1 MTDIKKIL
9 IASICV
15 VLAVAIA
22 AGVSIGVLA
31 GTVNGLKDTVAEL
44 QQANDA
50 QEALNAS
57 MKAELD
63 AAKAN
68 GENIVTA
75 EEFETK
81 LAAALGEQNQTMQA
95 LISTAVKNQIE
106 ELETEGLTEAQVQE
120 IIDAAVANCLTE
132 ADIDAIVA
140 GVDSGLTKDEVKK
153 IVADYT
159 VGTLTYGQIVD
170 LIDDADYDL
179 RVYLEKQINAVIAE
193 VNKLGG
199 DLDKLEGDVNTQ
211 AGKVASIT
219 LTTDDANADDE
230 LIIDADVLATLL
242 SGGTLQLYT
251 ETWTAVDVIIN
262 YEGTMPFNLDGRNAT
277 IANLYVYAP
286 NADIIVENLAVNGN
300 VEVLQVPYNTLTF
313 NNIIVKGNLVVEEG
327 HVIVE
332 DSTVENI
339 TVDGVA
345 NVSIG
350 EDTTVETVV
359 VTEKAKDATVSNEGA
374 VGEITV
380 NADATVSN
388 EGTVESIVVGNEDAV
403 IENNGTVEDIT
414 GSGDLE
420 GKYVTYDSEKDGSLD
435 AFVKAAEDGAIIYI
449 PAGKYTANQIN
460 VNKAV
465 SLIGV
470 GDVVISG
477 KQSNEHVIL
486 VDGTKDMVVNISN
499 ITIDYAGKAG
509 VYVRTSTVNL
519 DNVTIANCGWGAFQV
534 DNSYTGN
541 AVVVSIEN
549 SDIEKVALHS
559 LTENA
564 GVVTFTYAESD
575 IEFIEVKAVD
585 AKDITINGKET
596 TNTTYVFT
604 ADALVNAIE
613 AGISVTFANDIKTNV
628 TITQKEGVDLVIDG
642 NGYTFNGVMT
652 VFGDGRQK
660 GEETLTI
667 KNINFVAAKG
677 ACIVSPDRTVNNK
690 YSYSHNV
697 TVDNCTFTAANNDR
711 DYVAISHEDGGD
723 MNWTV
728 KNCTVDSNMHS
739 LLQINNVAGKLTVE
753 NCVVESKNGLNLNSC
768 TNVEI
773 IGCEFDTVGYAIR
786 FGVNSGGN
794 LGTPKSYVIKDSTLK
809 SACDD
814 GDAVIIFRKSAVDA
828 VMTLENTTL
837 VGTTEISGNTD
848 ATTITKK

>member
-44 QQANDA
+44 QQANEA

-120 IIDAAVANCLTE
+120 IINAAVANCLTE

-159 VGTLTYGQIVD
+159 VGTLTYGQIID

-179 RVYLEKQINAVIAE
+179 RVYLEKQIKAVADAVE
-193 VNKLGG
+193 ELGG
-199 DLDKLEGDVNTQ
+199 DIKDLDDKLENGLGDIQDVVSGKTKVVSTLADFQ
-211 AGKVASIT
+211 AA
-219 LTTDDANADDE
+219 LDE
-230 LIIDADVLATLL
+230 ATSDVLI
-242 SGGTLQLYT
+242 QL
-251 ETWTAVDVIIN
+251 
-262 YEGTMPFNLDGRNAT
+262 
-277 IANLYVYAP
+277 
-286 NADIIVENLAVNGN
+286 
-300 VEVLQVPYNTLTF
+300 
-313 NNIIVKGNLVVEEG
+313 
-327 HVIVE
+327 
-332 DSTVENI
+332 
-339 TVDGVA
+339 
-345 NVSIG
+345 
-350 EDTTVETVV
+350 
-359 VTEKAKDATVSNEGA
+359 GA
-374 VGEITV
+374 
-380 NADATVSN
+380 
-388 EGTVESIVVGNEDAV
+388 
-403 IENNGTVEDIT
+403 DIT
-414 GSGDLE
+414 GD
-420 GKYVTYDSEKDGSLD
+420 
-435 AFVKAAEDGAIIYI
+435 VK
-449 PAGKYTANQIN
+449 
-460 VNKAV
+460 
-465 SLIGV
+465 
-470 GDVVISG
+470 
-477 KQSNEHVIL
+477 
-486 VDGTKDMVVNISN
+486 
-499 ITIDYAGKAG
+499 
-509 VYVRTSTVNL
+509 
-519 DNVTIANCGWGAFQV
+519 
-534 DNSYTGN
+534 
-541 AVVVSIEN
+541 
-549 SDIEKVALHS
+549 
-559 LTENA
+559 
-564 GVVTFTYAESD
+564 
-575 IEFIEVKAVD
+575 
-585 AKDITINGKET
+585 
-596 TNTTYVFT
+596 
-604 ADALVNAIE
+604 
-613 AGISVTFANDIKTNV
+613 
-628 TITQKEGVDLVIDG
+628 ITQKDGVNIVIDG
-642 NGYTFNGVMT
+642 NDYKFTGVMT
-652 VFGDGRQK
+652 VFGDARQK
-660 GEETLTI
+660 EAETLTI
-667 KNINFVAAKG
+667 KNINFVAANG
-677 ACIVSPDRTVNNK
+677 ASSCIYSPDRTEQTPAR

-697 TVDNCTFTAANNDR
+697 TVENCTFTDPDGDVNCAAIR
-711 DYVAISHEDGGD
+711 HGDGGD
-723 MNWTV
+723 KNWVV
-728 KNCTVDSNMHS
+728 KNCAVDGTMHS
-739 LLQINNVAGKLTVE
+739 LIQVNNVEGKLIVE

-848 ATTITKK
+848 VTTITKK